1 MIIQQSVQHIL
12 TGYGM
17 VARFAS
23 HLPSICTEGSLSLF
37 ALQSFLCS
45 HLAAAARSVC
55 VFVSVVSSI
64 FASCMCNAVPTGS
77 SCVSV
82 DVNKKEFRFP

>member
-1 MIIQQSVQHIL
+1 ME
-12 TGYGM
+12 
-17 VARFAS
+17 ARFAS
-23 HLPSICTEGSLSLF
+23 HMPSDNKPL
-37 ALQSFLCS
+37 ALRSFLCS
-45 HLAAAARSVC
+45 HVAAAARSMC
-55 VFVSVVSSI
+55 VFVCVVSSI